1 MSRKNEIQ
9 TITRFHSPFIR
20 NFINRKI
27 DVLLIEIIKIQRELK
42 LGIDQ
47 QGQNLFNY
55 NTVPWIRFF
64 FGFLFCI
71 RKTKTE
77 LLKKRPRPPFSP
89 FVKNP

>member
-27 DVLLIEIIKIQRELK
+27 DVLLIEIIKIQSDLK

-64 FGFLFCI
+64 LVSV
-71 RKTKTE
+71 
-77 LLKKRPRPPFSP
+77 LHS
-89 FVKNP
+89 KN